1 MTTAL
6 PPARFTRRARTTPLG
21 MVLYGTPGVGKT
33 TQAAAFPGA
42 VICRYEDG
50 LGMLDVDATELLTTY
65 PEGVAAINE
74 ALALTPGTFV
84 LDSLDWLERAIHAE
98 TCRRHGK
105 ASIEAFGYGKGY
117 TEAAV
122 VWAEFLDGMTALR
135 RAGWSVVLLA
145 HSQVVRFDAPDT
157 ESYDRYSLKLHK
169 HAAALVTEWAEVIGF
184 MHWETSTTDRE
195 NGRGSNTRA
204 IGTGHRNIALQE
216 TPAYIAKSRY
226 PVPPMLRMDPLGH
239 NLLNALATAGAVF
252 PTITT
257 DAPVAQES

>member
-1 MTTAL
+1 MTTAV

-42 VICRYEDG
+42 VICRYE
-50 LGMLDVDATELLTTY
+50 LLSTY
-65 PEGVAAINE
+65 AEGVATIND

-117 TEAAV
+117 IEAAV
-122 VWAEFLDGMTALR
+122 VWVEFLDGMTALR
-135 RAGWSVVLLA
+135 NAGWAVVLLA
-145 HSQVVRFDAPDT
+145 HHHVVRFDAPDS

-204 IGTGHRNIALQE
+204 LGTGYRNIALQE
-216 TPAYIAKSRY
+216 TPAFVAKSRY
-226 PVPPMLRMDPLGH
+226 PMPPMIRMDADGH
-239 NLLNALATAGAVF
+239 NLLNALASAGAVF
-252 PTITT
+252 PAALTEPTLASFPT
-257 DAPVAQES
+257 ALTAQEI